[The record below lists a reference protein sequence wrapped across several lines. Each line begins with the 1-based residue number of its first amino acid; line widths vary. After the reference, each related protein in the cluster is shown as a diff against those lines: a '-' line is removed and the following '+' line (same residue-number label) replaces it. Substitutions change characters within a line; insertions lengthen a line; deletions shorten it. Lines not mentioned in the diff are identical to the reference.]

1 MTQPIGAPVETDS
14 RIDNLITAV
23 RDLLETDPRAALEN
37 AEMLLPSTPDPR
49 VFRLAAEACRR
60 LDLAADAEDAELA
73 GIQAGFRDPEL
84 NRAAIANRDGR
95 NDESRAIVEHFL
107 EAQP

>member
-1 MTQPIGAPVETDS
+1 MTQQIAAPVDTDGS
-14 RIDNLITAV
+14 IDNLIAAV

-60 LDLAADAEDAELA
+60 LGLAADAEDAELA

-84 NRAAIANRDGR
+84 NRAAVANQDGR
-95 NDESRAIVEHFL
+95 SDESRAIVDR
-107 EAQP
+107 